1 MVEFFQQVVGGIET
15 GSMYALAAMG
25 LVLIYQTAKIINF
38 SQGTLG
44 MFMAYVCTG
53 LILDLG
59 LPMWIAVPV
68 AMILAMVLG
77 ALIDRFLMNGKSN
90 ITKALH
96 GWGHGAKEPDVP
108 QVIAAR
114 GRVRG
119 AVGGVEAG

>member
-25 LVLIYQTAKIINF
+25 LVLIFQTAKIINF

-59 LPMWIAVPV
+59 IPMWIAVPV
-68 AMILAMVLG
+68 STILAMVLG
-77 ALIDRFLMNGKSN
+77 A
-90 ITKALH
+90 
-96 GWGHGAKEPDVP
+96 
-108 QVIAAR
+108 
-114 GRVRG
+114 RV
-119 AVGGVEAG
+119 

>member
-25 LVLIYQTAKIINF
+25 LVLIFQTAKIINF

-68 AMILAMVLG
+68 SMILAMVLG
-77 ALIDRFLMNGKSN
+77 ALIDRFLMKVSA
-90 ITKALH
+90 TS
-96 GWGHGAKEPDVP
+96 
-108 QVIAAR
+108 QTSTAR
-114 GRVRG
+114 
-119 AVGGVEAG
+119 